1 MNKNRVGDGAGP
13 TALRSAPAGP
23 YWADRLERMAM
34 RKAALALML
43 ASLALGGCVASIAAG
58 VVGAA
63 VNASR
68 SGRDTNED
76 LRQPA
81 VAACSARAAQVGTVH
96 IIDAEQ
102 RGGRVKVWGT
112 VIDERERRSFEC
124 TFNGRVSGFT
134 LRAIRAR

>member
-1 MNKNRVGDGAGP
+1 
-13 TALRSAPAGP
+13 
-23 YWADRLERMAM
+23 M

-43 ASLALGGCVASIAAG
+43 ASGLALGGCVASIAAG

-81 VAACSARAAQVGTVH
+81 VAACTERAAQSGTVH

-102 RGGRVKVWGT
+102 RGGRVTVWGT
-112 VIDERERRSFEC
+112 VTDERDRRSFEC